1 MAADDAA
8 DEAFILAQIAAIEAQ
23 IIAYRA
29 AVTAVSSG
37 GVQSYEL
44 DTGQTRQRVTKVDLL
59 RLNSIISGLMNE
71 RATLRALLNG
81 GSTYGVPSW

>member
-1 MAADDAA
+1 MAADDA
-8 DEAFILAQIAAIEAQ
+8 DDGAFIRARITAVEAQ
-23 IIAYRA
+23 IVAYEA
-29 AVTAVSSG
+29 AVLALGS

-59 RLNSIISGLMNE
+59 RLQGLLDGLLNR

-81 GSTYGVPSW
+81 GGTHITPNC

>member
-1 MAADDAA
+1 MAADDAD
-8 DEAFILAQIAAIEAQ
+8 DEAFIRARIAAVEAQ
-23 IIAYRA
+23 IVAYEA
-29 AVTAVSSG
+29 AVLSLGS

-59 RLNSIISGLMNE
+59 RLVHLIDSLLNR

-81 GSTYGVPSW
+81 GSTHVVPNS

>member
-8 DEAFILAQIAAIEAQ
+8 DAAFIQARITAVEAQ
-23 IIAYRA
+23 IVAYEG
-29 AVTAVSSG
+29 AVLALG
-37 GVQSYEL
+37 NGVQSYEL

-59 RLNSIISGLMNE
+59 RLASLLDSLLNR

-81 GSTYGVPSW
+81 GGTHVTPNC